1 MLQLMPQP
9 SSRLFSLLTL
19 GLLLLVS
26 KAFAATETDLLA
38 DKSLE
43 ALRYF
48 SPQTTDIAQ
57 VAKFL
62 PDGVLSIT
70 GKPNG
75 YLLTKAEYENYQ
87 VHLEWRWL
95 APKGNSGVLVHTTGP
110 DKLWPT
116 SLQFQ
121 MKVAAV
127 GEWIPMGDFKM
138 AESLAPGAKSLPR
151 QAPDA
156 EKPVGEW
163 NSADIVCKDGVVEC
177 FVNGKLVNR
186 VTKCSPAKGAIGIQ
200 LEGTA
205 FELRKLLLT
214 H

>member
-1 MLQLMPQP
+1 MPQA
-9 SSRLFSLLTL
+9 SFRLLALLSF
-19 GLLLLVS
+19 GLLLLSSSVH
-26 KAFAATETDLLA
+26 AATETDLLA
-38 DKSLE
+38 GKSLE
-43 ALRYF
+43 AWRYF
-48 SPQTTDIAQ
+48 SPLTTDISQ

-62 PDGVLSIT
+62 PDGTLSLT

-87 VHLEWRWL
+87 LHLEWRWL
-95 APKGNSGVLVHTTGP
+95 VPKGNSGVLVHTTGP

-138 AESLAPGAKSLPR
+138 AENLAAGAKSLPR
-151 QAPDA
+151 HAPDA

-186 VTKCSPAKGAIGIQ
+186 VTNSKPSKGAIGIQ
-200 LEGTA
+200 LEGTP
-205 FELRKLLLT
+205 FELRNLILKR
-214 H
+214 